1 MTSKRGLPMFTIF
14 HLLMLAVPL
23 AAIAVGSYLGW
34 QYFGIA
40 GLMVG
45 GVAGLLLG
53 AVVGA
58 LPLVVAL
65 SWQGKK
71 LRELSSDELRRHL
84 RQHDCLTPN
93 LLLLELLSRGESI
106 DDEQPIIID
115 LLASDD
121 SSRRTRGWA
130 AAQSVYPELAE
141 RLAGYA
147 PNGSTAACREHL
159 AKWTGRM

>member
-1 MTSKRGLPMFTIF
+1 
-14 HLLMLAVPL
+14 MLAVPIGGVAL
-23 AAIAVGSYLGW
+23 AACLGW
-34 QYFGIA
+34 QYFGIV

-53 AVVGA
+53 AVIGV

-65 SWQGKK
+65 SWQGKR
-71 LRELSSDELRRHL
+71 LRVLSSDELRRRL
-84 RQHDCLTPN
+84 RESDCLAPN

-106 DDEQPIIID
+106 DDEQTIVID

-141 RLAGYA
+141 QLAGYS
-147 PNGSTAACREHL
+147 PNGSTAACREQL
-159 AKWTGRM
+159 AKWTSRM